1 MKKKVAV
8 VIMAAALLAGVGFT
22 AFAQDSSGKQQ
33 GQTQQQPTTPLSGGW
48 GGSGGCP
55 GGCGGGYGG
64 GGY

>member
-33 GQTQQQPTTPLSGGW
+33 GQTQQQPTTPLGGGY
-48 GGSGGCP
+48 GGY
-55 GGCGGGYGG
+55 GGCGGGGGCYGG